1 MEYKR
6 AVEDKNL
13 GPLISA
19 TMTRCIH
26 CTRCVRFSEEIAG
39 EPELGTTGRGNNTEI
54 GTYISKM
61 IDSELSGLSKSLYNY
76 FCIRKDNT
84 RKRKNNFI

>member
-61 IDSELSGLSKSLYNY
+61 IDSELSGFVKMLIILSL
-76 FCIRKDNT
+76 
-84 RKRKNNFI
+84 FI